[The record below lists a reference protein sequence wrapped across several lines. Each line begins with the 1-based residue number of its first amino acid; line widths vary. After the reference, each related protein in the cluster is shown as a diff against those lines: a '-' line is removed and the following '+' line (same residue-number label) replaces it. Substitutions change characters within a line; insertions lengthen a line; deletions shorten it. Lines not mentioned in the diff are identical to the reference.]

1 MAQRFALNSIQE
13 ASDYLAHPTLGSR
26 LLECTQL
33 LLEHG
38 DKSARD
44 ILGTPDDLKLKSS
57 MTLFDCASQAPC
69 FSDVL
74 DQFFEGDRC
83 MHTMQHRH

>member
-1 MAQRFALNSIQE
+1 MGSIQE
-13 ASDYLAHPTLGSR
+13 ASDYLAHPLLGSR

-38 DKSARD
+38 DKTARD
-44 ILGTPDDLKLKSS
+44 MLGSPDDLKLKSS
-57 MTLFDCASQAPC
+57 MTLFDCVSNAPC

-74 DQFFEGDRC
+74 DQFFEGGGCKR
-83 MHTMQHRH
+83 TLFFRINS